1 MAFRAAAIAA
11 AVAICPLSVAKADGA
26 EFWSADFWS
35 ADFWSA
41 LLHRTYDTA
50 AAYADAAARLQP
62 SPPAAPR
69 ADGFEAWSMLLQRG
83 YDRVVAY
90 ADTAARPQPAAAQT
104 EPSSAPG
111 LRALIA
117 EASQRFD
124 VPEPWIR
131 AVMQIESD
139 GDIQAT
145 SPKGAMGLMQV
156 MPETYA
162 YLSDRYG
169 LGEDPYA
176 LRDNI
181 LAGSA
186 YLREMYDRYGAGGFL
201 AAYNA
206 GPGRYE
212 DCLTT
217 GRALPYETQR
227 YVASVRLAMAE
238 ALFGKPNA
246 PFYEPI
252 AISPKGELLLGRTG
266 EPMPAADRLAL
277 HTLVAKAAKR
287 ATTTAAK

>member
-1 MAFRAAAIAA
+1 MTLRVHAAALIAA
-11 AVAICPLSVAKADGA
+11 ITLCSTTVRADG
-26 EFWSADFWS
+26 FQGWP
-35 ADFWSA
+35 A
-41 LLHRTYDTA
+41 LLHRAYDGA
-50 AAYADAAARLQP
+50 LAYADAASRVPPPL
-62 SPPAAPR
+62 PAAR
-69 ADGFEAWSMLLQRG
+69 ADGVAGWPALLHRA
-83 YDRVVAY
+83 YDGALAY
-90 ADTAARPQPAAAQT
+90 ADAALHLPRPPSEQAEAGGDPA
-104 EPSSAPG
+104 

-117 EASQRFD
+117 AASERFD
-124 VPEPWIR
+124 VPELWIR

-139 GDIQAT
+139 GDPAAT

-156 MPETYA
+156 MPQTYA

-169 LGEDPYA
+169 LGKDPYA
-176 LRDNI
+176 QRDNV

-186 YLREMYDRYGAGGFL
+186 YLREMYDRYGAVGFI

-212 DCLTT
+212 DCLAS

-238 ALFGKPNA
+238 ALFGKSNA

-266 EPMPAADRLAL
+266 EPMPVADRLAL
-277 HTLVAKAAKR
+277 HSLVAKAAQR
-287 ATTTAAK
+287 AAAK